1 MDKENEL
8 PDNIADLP
16 GIQQVS
22 AVKQHKKVRGRPIQ
36 PGEMARRMQLSA
48 AHAKKMRK
56 EARAAMLQAMCT
68 KLNLGD
74 ELVDAIRKNDAT
86 KMSIVEK
93 ALTIVGLTHN
103 QSSEAIAQRL
113 ELKSDANVK
122 QSGTLEVVVKGLNAE
137 GHD

>member
-1 MDKENEL
+1 MSTEQEL
-8 PDNIADLP
+8 PDNIAELP
-16 GIQQVS
+16 EIKQTS
-22 AVKQHKKVRGRPIQ
+22 AKRVRGRPITK
-36 PGEMARRMQLSA
+36 ENAKEFQLSSA
-48 AHAKKMRK
+48 RAKKMRK

-122 QSGTLEVVVKGLNAE
+122 QSGTLEVVVKGLDAE

>member
-16 GIQQVS
+16 EIKPPS
-22 AVKQHKKVRGRPIQ
+22 AKRVRGRPITK
-36 PGEMARRMQLSA
+36 ENAKEFQLSSA
-48 AHAKKMRK
+48 RAKKMRK

-68 KLNLGD
+68 KLDLG
-74 ELVDAIRKNDAT
+74 EQLVDAIRKNDAT

-122 QSGTLEVVVKGLNAE
+122 NSGTLEVVVKGLNAE

>member
-1 MDKENEL
+1 MDNEKEL

-16 GIQQVS
+16 EINPPS
-22 AVKQHKKVRGRPIQ
+22 ATNSQKKKPRGRPFTK
-36 PGEMARRMQLSA
+36 ENAKVMQLSA

-56 EARAAMLQAMCT
+56 EARAKMLAAMCT
-68 KLNLGD
+68 ELDLG
-74 ELVDAIRKNDAT
+74 EQLVDAIKKNDMV

-122 QSGTLEVVVKGLNAE
+122 NSGTLEVVVKGLNAE